1 MTGDAMNCEDALDR
15 IDAGETGD
23 AALRDHLAA
32 CAGCREAL
40 VALERIGAAAR
51 ALPQEKEP
59 GRDLWPG
66 IAERLAPPAPGAV
79 LPFRPRRTVAFA
91 PATLAAAAVL
101 LIALT
106 AAFTALLL
114 RVADPAEVAGT
125 ATGTGVARPASLSA
139 EASVEAA
146 EAEYVAAQAALLARI
161 HARADELGPDTVATV
176 EANLKVIDAA
186 LAEIR
191 AALGRSPGNPALVRM
206 LTSTHRKKLDAL
218 QRVATSL

>member
-1 MTGDAMNCEDALDR
+1 MNCEDALDR
-15 IDAGETGD
+15 IDAGETED
-23 AALRDHLAA
+23 AALRDHVTA

-51 ALPQEKEP
+51 ALPQEVEP

-66 IAERLAPPAPGAV
+66 IAARLAPPAPGAV
-79 LPFRPRRTVAFA
+79 LPFRARRTVAFA

-114 RVADPAEVAGT
+114 RVADPVEVAGQP
-125 ATGTGVARPASLSA
+125 AGSGVARAVALTP
-139 EASVEAA
+139 EASVAAA
-146 EAEYVAAQAALLARI
+146 EAEYLAAQAALLERI
-161 HARADELGPDTVATV
+161 HARADELGPDTLATV
-176 EANLKVIDAA
+176 ETNLKVIDAA
-186 LAEIR
+186 LDEIR

-218 QRVATSL
+218 QRVATAL